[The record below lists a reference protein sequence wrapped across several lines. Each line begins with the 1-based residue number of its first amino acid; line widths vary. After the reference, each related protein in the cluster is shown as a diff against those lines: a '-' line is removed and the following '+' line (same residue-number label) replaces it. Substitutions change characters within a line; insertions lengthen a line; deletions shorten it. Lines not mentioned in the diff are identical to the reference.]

1 MVAYACNPSTK
12 GSEAK
17 GFGAETQLG
26 GLHIVLKASVSYII
40 DPVSGININVV

>member
-1 MVAYACNPSTK
+1 MAYACNPSTK
-12 GSEAK
+12 GSEAR

-40 DPVSGININVV
+40 DRVSEINISTV